1 MENDPDVYAEQ
12 AKKLVDDVIETAIK
26 RLETN
31 VSIMS
36 EKERTFESLKFSEM
50 SRESTLIREDDYVID
65 NIVWLSIGD
74 FTVQLA
80 EKKIDEFV
88 QTWKYD
94 NSWLYCID
102 YLGQDEHEFDIRHR
116 FRVRWSVPT
125 RRKPIPRATAC
136 VYFTFQVSKIKPKSH
151 PVEVFYV
158 FETNR
163 LVHSANEDQKPGES
177 RFREKWLKDVIE
189 SKVLMMQAVAF

>member
-1 MENDPDVYAEQ
+1 MSSEDLYANQ
-12 AKKLVDDVIETAIK
+12 AKDLVDNVISMAIK

-31 VSIMS
+31 MS
-36 EKERTFESLKFSEM
+36 LMSDKEKTFESLKFSEM
-50 SRESTLIREDDYVID
+50 SRESTVARDENYVVE
-65 NIVWLSIGD
+65 NISWLSIGE
-74 FTVQLA
+74 FTLEEA
-80 EKKIDEFV
+80 ERKIDDFI

-94 NSWLYCID
+94 SSWLYCID
-102 YLGQDEHEFDIRHR
+102 YLGNDDHEFDVRHR
-116 FRVRWSVPT
+116 FRVRWSIPT

-151 PVEVFYV
+151 PVEVYYV

-163 LVHSANEDQKPGES
+163 LVHRPGET

-189 SKVLMMQAVAF
+189 SKVLMMQAVEF